1 MTRSAVVVDDEPDI
15 REIARLAL
23 ETVAGWRVTVCSS
36 GVEAVEL
43 VAGVQPDVVLLDV
56 MMPDLDGPSVA
67 RLLAADARTAHVP
80 VVLLTARVTDSD
92 VATLEAGP
100 VAAVLAKPFDPM
112 TLATRVEE
120 VLGW

>member
-23 ETVAGWRVTVCSS
+23 ETVAGWRVAVGS
-36 GVEAVEL
+36 GGSEVVEL
-43 VAGVQPDVVLLDV
+43 VAREQPDVVLLDV
-56 MMPDLDGPSVA
+56 MMPDLDGPSAA

-80 VVLLTARVTDSD
+80 VVLLTARVTPSE
-92 VATLEAGP
+92 VAGLREGP

-112 TLATRVEE
+112 TLAADVGRA
-120 VLGW
+120 LGW